1 MYVYKGI
8 TVSCLYEDYAK
19 GSDLITDIIYYI
31 IIKIYAI
38 KYNTAAILVETFTIS
53 IHCQR

>member
-19 GSDLITDIIYYI
+19 GSDRITGIIYYN

-38 KYNTAAILVETFTIS
+38 KYNTTAIIIETFAIS